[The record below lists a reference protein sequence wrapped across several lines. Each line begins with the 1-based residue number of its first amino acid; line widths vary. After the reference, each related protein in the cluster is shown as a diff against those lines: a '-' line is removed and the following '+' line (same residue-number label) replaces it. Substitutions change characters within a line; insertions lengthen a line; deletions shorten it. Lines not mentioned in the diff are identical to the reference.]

1 MAIYAS
7 RAYNVANPRISRL
20 LRTHARAF
28 DLEKEKKM
36 KKFSPLFLVVCLMVF
51 FATRPAVAQDATKTP
66 NILVDDDKVQCPTAA
81 YTSIQAAVNAAKSGD
96 VIRVCAGIY
105 REQVVIDKSLSV
117 EADNGVIV
125 IPSDVVANATGPSS
139 GDVIAAIIV
148 VQNVENVEL
157 EGFIVDGSNNGLTEC
172 GPRLIGILYQDASGS
187 IEHNAVRHVRLSS
200 NLAGCQSGNAIE
212 VESSGSGQSIVG
224 ITDNSVDGY
233 QKNGIT
239 ANEPGTNASVTEN
252 AVSGLGPTT
261 GAAQNGIQI
270 GFGAQGR
277 VASNAVADNVYS
289 PCESTANCPANAAGI
304 LIYQSDE
311 VRVEGNTVASNQVG
325 IFVAANNGTIQG
337 NTVLHSVVLDGI
349 ALVGNGN
356 SVSCNDISSS
366 DDAAVYI
373 QGNNNTVFDNR
384 FTGAAFGI
392 FKVSGSSGTNHYG
405 NQYYATVVRV
415 QDPAP
420 TRSLTPAPSR

>member
-1 MAIYAS
+1 
-7 RAYNVANPRISRL
+7 L
-20 LRTHARAF
+20 LRTHARAL
-28 DLEKEKKM
+28 DLEKEKQM
-36 KKFSPLFLVVCLMVF
+36 KKFPPLFLLVCLVVC
-51 FATRPAVAQDATKTP
+51 FAARPALAQDADKTP

-81 YTSIQAAVNAAKSGD
+81 YTSIQAAVNAAKPGD
-96 VIRVCAGIY
+96 VIRVCAGTY
-105 REQVVIDKSLSV
+105 REQVVIDKSLGV

-139 GDVIAAIIV
+139 ADVIAAIILV
-148 VQNVENVEL
+148 ENAENVEL
-157 EGFIVDGSNNGLTEC
+157 EGLIVDGSNNGLTAC

-200 NLAGCQSGNAIE
+200 NLPGCQSGNAIE
-212 VESSGSGQSIVG
+212 VESSSSGQSTVS

-233 QKNGIT
+233 QKNGVT
-239 ANEPGTNASVTEN
+239 ANEPGTNVSITKN

-277 VASNAVADNVYS
+277 ITNNAVADNVYS
-289 PCESTANCPANAAGI
+289 PCESVATCPANATGI
-304 LIYQSDE
+304 LIYQSDG
-311 VRVEGNTVASNQVG
+311 VRVERNAVASSQVG
-325 IFVAANNGTIQG
+325 IFIAANNGTIQG
-337 NTVLHSVVLDGI
+337 NNVFHSVDLDGI

-356 SVSCNDISSS
+356 SVSNNDISSS

-373 QGNNNTVFDNR
+373 QGNNNTVFDNE

-392 FKVSGSSGTNHYG
+392 FKISGSSGTNHYG

-420 TRSLTPAPSR
+420 TRSLTPTPSR

>member
-1 MAIYAS
+1 MKEFSALF
-7 RAYNVANPRISRL
+7 L
-20 LRTHARAF
+20 LVC
-28 DLEKEKKM
+28 
-36 KKFSPLFLVVCLMVF
+36 LVVCS
-51 FATRPAVAQDATKTP
+51 ATRPAVAQDGDKAP

-81 YTSIQAAVNAAKSGD
+81 FTTIQAAVNAAKSGD
-96 VIRVCAGIY
+96 VIRVCAGTY

-139 GDVIAAIIV
+139 GDTIAAIIV
-148 VQNVENVEL
+148 VENAENVEL
-157 EGFIVDGSNNGLTEC
+157 EGLIVDGNNNGLTAC

-200 NLAGCQSGNAIE
+200 NLPGCQSGNAIE
-212 VESSGSGQSIVG
+212 VESSTSGQSAVS

-239 ANEPGTNASVTEN
+239 ANEPGSNVSITEN

-270 GFGAQGR
+270 GFGAHGR
-277 VASNAVADNVYS
+277 VTNNAVADNVYS
-289 PCESTANCPANAAGI
+289 PCDSVTNCSANATGI
-304 LIYQSDE
+304 LIYQSNG
-311 VRVEGNTVASNQVG
+311 VRVERNSVASSQVG
-325 IFVAANNGTIQG
+325 IFIAANNGTIAG
-337 NTVLHSVVLDGI
+337 NTVFHSVVLDGI

-356 SVSCNDISSS
+356 SVSTNDISSS

-373 QGNNNTVFDNR
+373 QGNNNTVFDNE

-392 FKVSGSSGTNHYG
+392 FKISGSTGTNHYG

-420 TRSLTPAPSR
+420 TRSLTPTPSR

>member
-1 MAIYAS
+1 
-7 RAYNVANPRISRL
+7 
-20 LRTHARAF
+20 
-28 DLEKEKKM
+28 M
-36 KKFSPLFLVVCLMVF
+36 KKFLPLFLLACLVVC
-51 FATRPAVAQDATKTP
+51 FATRPAVAQDADKTP

-81 YTSIQAAVNAAKSGD
+81 YTSIQSAVNAAKPGD
-96 VIRVCAGIY
+96 VIRVCAGTY
-105 REQVVIDKSLSV
+105 REQVVIDKSLSL

-139 GDVIAAIIV
+139 ADVIAAIIV
-148 VQNVENVEL
+148 VENAENVEL
-157 EGFIVDGSNNGLTEC
+157 EGFIVDGSNNGLTAC

-200 NLAGCQSGNAIE
+200 NLPGCQSGNAIE
-212 VESSGSGQSIVG
+212 VESSSSGQSTVSIM
-224 ITDNSVDGY
+224 DNSVDGY

-239 ANEPGTNASVTEN
+239 ANEPGSNVSINEN

-277 VASNAVADNVYS
+277 ITNNAVADNVYS
-289 PCESTANCPANAAGI
+289 PCESVANCPANATGI
-304 LIYQSDE
+304 LVYQSDR
-311 VRVEGNTVASNQVG
+311 VRVERNTVASSQVG
-325 IFVAANNGTIQG
+325 IFIAANKGTIAG
-337 NTVLHSVVLDGI
+337 NTVFHSVALDGI

-356 SVSCNDISSS
+356 SVSTNDISSS

-373 QGNNNTVFDNR
+373 QGNNNTVFDNE

-392 FKVSGSSGTNHYG
+392 FKISGSTGTNHYA

-420 TRSLTPAPSR
+420 ARSLTPAPSR